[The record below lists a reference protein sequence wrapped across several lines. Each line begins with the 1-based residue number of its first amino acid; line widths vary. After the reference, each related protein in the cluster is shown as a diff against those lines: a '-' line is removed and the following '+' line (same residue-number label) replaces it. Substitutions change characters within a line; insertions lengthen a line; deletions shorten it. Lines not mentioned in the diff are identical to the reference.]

1 MGQRLGCRCDGS
13 ELQWA
18 RVTLGIHA
26 LDLVLGFGT
35 LHCRTQQQPAEWES

>member
-1 MGQRLGCRCDGS
+1 MGQWLGCRCDGS

-26 LDLVLGFGT
+26 LDLVLKNSWNIPSA
-35 LHCRTQQQPAEWES
+35 RV